1 MGKMS
6 TIRNEKLG
14 KISYQRNTIITK
26 MLHSGTCD
34 PNGT

>member
-6 TIRNEKLG
+6 TYRNEKMG
-14 KISYQRNTIITK
+14 KISSQRNRIITK